1 MLVWAAGLMSGL
13 AHSSEPPRP
22 GLSPDAARE
31 PARPGTRA
39 GGIPAEHLVEREGVY
54 YETNSRTP
62 FTGEAVSCHK
72 NGQPEYKGHWKDG
85 NRHGLWESYHK
96 NGQPQA
102 KGNFRDGKWHGLV
115 ELYDENGQLEL
126 KAHYRD
132 GNLQRKVNWKAG
144 KQNGLFEEYY
154 ENGQTRLRENW
165 KHGKLHGLSEWYGGY
180 GIRLSVECYQGGNQ
194 VDLSLCSG

>member
-39 GGIPAEHLVEREGVY
+39 GGIPAKHLVEREGVY

-72 NGQPEYKGHWKDG
+72 NGQPEYERTLEGREQTRALGK
-85 NRHGLWESYHK
+85 L
-96 NGQPQA
+96 PQE
-102 KGNFRDGKWHGLV
+102 RSTTS
-115 ELYDENGQLEL
+115 
-126 KAHYRD
+126 
-132 GNLQRKVNWKAG
+132 QRKLQG
-144 KQNGLFEEYY
+144 
-154 ENGQTRLRENW
+154 REMA
-165 KHGKLHGLSEWYGGY
+165 
-180 GIRLSVECYQGGNQ
+180 RACRV
-194 VDLSLCSG
+194 V